1 MSAIVGP
8 IPPYQNL
15 PIEPQNY
22 NPSRFTIAS
31 ISLGQTTIV
40 TATVNMDYVVGQLT
54 RLIIPPYFGCRQLNE
69 ALSYVISLPSD
80 NSVELDLDSST
91 DIDPYI
97 AASTPTPAQIL
108 PVGDVNMGIISS
120 TGRNIP
126 TTSIPGSFINV
137 S

>member
-22 NPSRFTIAS
+22 NPSRFTIS
-31 ISLGQTTIV
+31 SLILGKTTIV
-40 TATVNMDYVVGQLT
+40 TATEDMNYVVGQLT
-54 RLIIPPYFGCRQLNE
+54 RLIIPPSFGCRQINE
-69 ALSYVISLPSD
+69 SLSYVISLPSSD
-80 NSVELDLDSST
+80 SVELDLDTSTNVSQFIASS
-91 DIDPYI
+91 
-97 AASTPTPAQIL
+97 SPTPAQIL

-126 TTSIPGSFINV
+126 TTNIPGSFINV